1 MRIGSRVSVAFYDDG
16 EYIVPALASIG
27 TVIAVKYEHDG
38 DGYQGID
45 WVSVRW
51 ADGRVRNLK
60 LHGEDESG
68 DWELVDVTPLHYANL
83 YLEYRAYAGPEEGG
97 QWYDIHT
104 PYDDGDCNGD
114 SPPPAHGHFPTAEE
128 AEKAKDALNAWCEQE
143 NRHRREPSSV
153 LSEGHYRVYLEAWP
167 AEPMPARKPH
177 YC

>member
-1 MRIGSRVSVAFYDDG
+1 MDNEGQWSVADG
-16 EYIVPALASIG
+16 AAVG

-51 ADGRVRNLK
+51 GDGRIRTLK
-60 LHGEDESG
+60 LQGEEESG

-83 YLEYRAYAGPEEGG
+83 YLEDRAYAGPEEGG
-97 QWYDIHT
+97 QWYDTHT
-104 PYDDGDCNGD
+104 PYDDGDWNGE
-114 SPPPAHGHFPTAEE
+114 SAPPAYGHFSTVEE
-128 AEKAKDALNAWCEQE
+128 AKKAKDALNVWCEQE
-143 NRHRREPSSV
+143 NRHRLEPSSV
-153 LSEGHYRVYLEAWP
+153 LSEGHYCVRLEAWP